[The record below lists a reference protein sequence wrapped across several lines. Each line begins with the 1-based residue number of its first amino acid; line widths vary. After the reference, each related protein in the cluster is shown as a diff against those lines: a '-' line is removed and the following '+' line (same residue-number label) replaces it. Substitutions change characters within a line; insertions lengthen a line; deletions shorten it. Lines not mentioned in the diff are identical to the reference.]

1 MENNRQTLAEMKIFA
16 SEIRREILV
25 TIAASGS
32 MSYKNLKEDLSLT
45 DGGLYYHLKKM
56 KNYLEQDEQ
65 SFYRLNGKG
74 KRLYNELFH
83 EKDHLLDKH
92 YIDEKV
98 SSIGFI
104 NRLTPS
110 NLVYYFLSTRVRS
123 IIELN
128 VVLLILAW
136 LFGVTNTAFSSIST
150 IFREGVLIY
159 IFVFL
164 IHWYLYY
171 VLIAVI
177 LKLMKKDF
185 NAIDLAIGVLL
196 GTLPYVLFLI
206 PVGILFIFL
215 SNTPLWVDVMLTI
228 LLIVCKVW
236 SILLITGGISVIS
249 KCNKLHALLI
259 TSSLILVDYIYLT
272 IAL

>member
-25 TIAASGS
+25 TIATSGS

-65 SFYRLNGKG
+65 NFYRLNGNG

-150 IFREGVLIY
+150 IFREGVLIN

-196 GTLPYVLFLI
+196 GTLPYLLFLI

-236 SILLITGGISVIS
+236 SILLITGGISIIS

>member
-56 KNYLEQDEQ
+56 KNYIEQDEQ
-65 SFYRLNGKG
+65 SFYRLNGNG